1 MSTVV
6 EIESAIQRLPPSEL
20 NQLLAWLDDYR
31 AMVGASEALFAMYD
45 REETHAQGEAR
56 RGVAGWSL

>member
-6 EIESAIQRLPPSEL
+6 EIESAIEKLPPSEL
-20 NQLLAWLDDYR
+20 SQLLAWLDDYR

-45 REETHAQGEAR
+45 REENHAQGEAR
-56 RGVAGWSL
+56 RSVAG